1 MDQCAI
7 RPVTVR
13 PSQFFQHIRVSQLH
27 NSTWNPF
34 SCWFKNYT
42 TTWNYNIFIFIL
54 KVLWPTTKALA
65 IPYPCAELSE
75 PVSEQVSLVDEGQ
88 YWLTVTPVL
97 NFCIF
102 NTSEHIKPL
111 QPVGQA
117 AEFRFEYTPQGPSYV
132 LGATTNSR
140 AEVRRSF
147 ITTTVLDESQVT
159 PQGRHKQQDNLE
171 NLKSF
176 KMPASQCKVLNN
188 WINLISPS
196 QSDSLRFWQNAMADF
211 CSSQSDFAVFL

>member
-117 AEFRFEYTPQGPSYV
+117 AEFRFEYTPQGPYV
-132 LGATTNSR
+132 WRATTNNR
-140 AEVRRSF
+140 
-147 ITTTVLDESQVT
+147 TTWKIS
-159 PQGRHKQQDNLE
+159 NL
-171 NLKSF
+171 LKYL
-176 KMPASQCKVLNN
+176 SQCKVLKELDQFNF
-188 WINLISPS
+188 SK
-196 QSDSLRFWQNAMADF
+196 SLRLTEILAKCNGWFLQQSEWF
-211 CSSQSDFAVFL
+211 CSIFVVWEAPVSLKLCIEVILHRAET